1 MNDTN
6 GQLSTYSINN
16 QFVLVKYDDVNHS
29 PKSNRFISQFLKHS
43 MRGLLILFTWLTLIP
58 LELEA
63 QIPAID
69 SLLHKIRLSRNE
81 SEKLDLVL
89 ALCRRNDTHLDTFNR
104 YAFVA
109 RDLAAHSN
117 NPVKVAYAQYNVAYA
132 YYFSNANDSARLVI
146 DDALKKLPVK
156 TVEQRKIYY
165 KLKGFKATTYQGQ
178 RKNSE
183 ALQLLYPLL
192 SEAEQN
198 NDSLYIAQTMH
209 QIAVI
214 EGQQT
219 NPLKLIA
226 WEQKALNVLPLSDT
240 VSRIISATIYA
251 TLGKAYLQLN
261 QPNYATF
268 YDLKA
273 IQIFRKEHDLYNLGV
288 VLLRQSNVYIQEKKV
303 GEAKKILDE
312 LSALNDQIKF
322 GEGDLNY
329 YLSFIQYWLL
339 IGDYDKVII
348 TCKEHLY
355 GKDVNP
361 NESIR
366 LSYLKSLADAY
377 KAKKN
382 WPEYSLAIEEYI
394 QAKESFYQ
402 ENSVEAI
409 AEMETKYEVQK
420 KENLIIQQDYDLVRK
435 NFLFYGS
442 LILLGLV
449 LIIGWL
455 IFTNY
460 RRKSE
465 LKLFFMQ
472 EEEKLHAQQAVKD
485 AEEKERKRIAAD
497 LHDSLGSYA
506 ASIKANADEIMQ
518 HSPISRTSVE
528 LLQVNSQQMVS
539 LLGDT
544 IWALRKEKM
553 NLSDISD
560 RIKVFLNRLRPNYP
574 NMNMRVIEDFQN
586 DMEFQPNQ
594 AFHLFMI
601 VQEAV
606 NNALKHSQGNEILIS
621 LRCNESW
628 EIRISDNGL
637 GFIKSES
644 SFDEGN
650 GLINMQD
657 RAESMN
663 CSIHWNQANPTG
675 TEVIIHPTT
684 N

>member
-1 MNDTN
+1 M
-6 GQLSTYSINN
+6 IR
-16 QFVLVKYDDVNHS
+16 V
-29 PKSNRFISQFLKHS
+29 
-43 MRGLLILFTWLTLIP
+43 LLILFICLTLIP
-58 LELEA
+58 VELDA
-63 QIPAID
+63 QSPAID
-69 SLLHKIRLSRNE
+69 TLLNKIRFSRNE

-89 ALCRRNDTHLDTFNR
+89 ALCRRNDTHIDTFNR
-104 YAFVA
+104 YAFIA
-109 RDLAAHSN
+109 RDLASLSN
-117 NPVKVAYAQYNVAYA
+117 DPVKIAYAQYNVAYA
-132 YYFSNANDSARLVI
+132 YYFSNANDSARIVI
-146 DDALKKLPVK
+146 DEALKNLSLKNP
-156 TVEQRKIYY
+156 EQRKIYY

-192 SEAEQN
+192 TEAEEN
-198 NDSLYIAQTMH
+198 SDSLYIAQTMH

-219 NPLKLIA
+219 NPQKLIA
-226 WEQKALNVLPLSDT
+226 WEQKALKVLPLSDT

-261 QPNYATF
+261 QPDFATF
-268 YDLKA
+268 YHLKA
-273 IQIFRKEHDLYNLGV
+273 IEIFRTEQDLYNLGV
-288 VLLRQSNVYIQEKKV
+288 VLLRQSNVYIQQKKV
-303 GEAKKILDE
+303 NEAKKILDE

-348 TCKEHLY
+348 SCKEHLY
-355 GKDVNP
+355 GEDVNP

-377 KAKKN
+377 KAKKS
-382 WPEYSLAIEEYI
+382 WVDYSLTIEEFI
-394 QAKESFYQ
+394 AAKESFYQ
-402 ENSVEAI
+402 ENSVEAM

-420 KENLIIQQDYDLVRK
+420 KENLIIQQEYDLVRK
-435 NFLFYGS
+435 NILFYGS
-442 LILLGLV
+442 LALLGLV
-449 LIIGWL
+449 LLIGWL
-455 IFTNY
+455 IFINY

-465 LKLFFMQ
+465 LKLFLMQ
-472 EEEKLHAQQAVKD
+472 EDEKRHAIQAVKD

-506 ASIKANADEIMQ
+506 ASIKANADEIL
-518 HSPISRTSVE
+518 HNTSISKSSLE
-528 LLQVNSQQMVS
+528 LLQTNSQQMVA

-553 NLSDISD
+553 NLSDTSD

-574 NMNMRVIEDFQN
+574 QVNMRVLEDLQN
-586 DMEFQPNQ
+586 DWEFQPNQ
-594 AFHLFMI
+594 AFHIFMI

-606 NNALKHSQGNEILIS
+606 NNALKHSQGNEVKICITS
-621 LRCNESW
+621 KENW
-628 EIRISDNGL
+628 EILISDNGHGFSKTESL
-637 GFIKSES
+637 G
-644 SFDEGN
+644 DCGN
-650 GLINMQD
+650 GLANMQI
-657 RAESMN
+657 RSEN
-663 CSIHWNQANPTG
+663 IGCSIHWKQLSPSG
-675 TEVIIHPTT
+675 TEVSIRPTT

>member
-1 MNDTN
+1 
-6 GQLSTYSINN
+6 
-16 QFVLVKYDDVNHS
+16 
-29 PKSNRFISQFLKHS
+29 
-43 MRGLLILFTWLTLIP
+43 MRVLLILFIWLTLIP
-58 LELEA
+58 VELDA
-63 QIPAID
+63 QSPAID
-69 SLLHKIRLSRNE
+69 SLLNKIRLSRNE

-104 YAFVA
+104 YAFIA

-117 NPVKVAYAQYNVAYA
+117 DPVKVAYAQYNVAYA

-146 DDALKKLPVK
+146 DEALKNLPVK
-156 TVEQRKIYY
+156 TLEQRKIYY

-192 SEAEQN
+192 TEAEQN

-219 NPLKLIA
+219 NPQKLIA
-226 WEQKALNVLPLSDT
+226 WEQKALNVLPHSDT
-240 VSRIISATIYA
+240 VSRIISATIFA
-251 TLGKAYLQLN
+251 TIGKAYFQLN
-261 QPNYATF
+261 QPDYATF
-268 YDLKA
+268 YHLKA
-273 IQIFRKEHDLYNLGV
+273 IEIFRKEQDIYNLGI
-288 VLLRQSNVYIQEKKV
+288 VLQRQSNVYIQQKKV
-303 GEAKKILDE
+303 KEGKKILDE
-312 LSALNDQIKF
+312 LSTLNEQFKF

-339 IGDYDKVII
+339 TGEYARVIAS
-348 TCKEHLY
+348 CREHLY
-355 GKDVNP
+355 GENASP

-366 LSYLKSLADAY
+366 HSYLKALADAY
-377 KAKKN
+377 KAQKN
-382 WPEYSLAIEEYI
+382 WAEYSLTIEEYI

-420 KENLIIQQDYDLVRK
+420 KENLIIQQEYDLVRK
-435 NFLFYGS
+435 NFMFYGS
-442 LILLGLV
+442 LILLALV
-449 LIIGWL
+449 LLIGWL

-465 LKLFFMQ
+465 HKLFFMQ
-472 EEEKLHAQQAVKD
+472 EEEKRHAQQAVKD

-506 ASIKANADEIMQ
+506 ASIKANADEILT
-518 HSPISRTSVE
+518 SNSISKSSLE
-528 LLQVNSQQMVS
+528 LLQSNSQQMVA

-574 NMNMRVIEDFQN
+574 QVNMRVLEDLQN
-586 DMEFQPNQ
+586 DWEFQPNQ

-606 NNALKHSQGNEILIS
+606 NNALKHSQGTEIKISINCKDSWEILINDNGRGFS
-621 LRCNESW
+621 KTESW
-628 EIRISDNGL
+628 NED
-637 GFIKSES
+637 
-644 SFDEGN
+644 GN
-650 GLINMQD
+650 GLANMQS
-657 RAESMN
+657 RAENMS
-663 CSIHWNQANPTG
+663 CSIQWNQISPTG
-675 TEVIIHPTT
+675 TEVCIRPTT